1 MKKKYLGAFLL
12 VLSASPA
19 WSQSRFPDFQA
30 VCEELTQFYNGA
42 DGRSEWIIFNNFHDR
57 QENLEL
63 KLRMKEGKCVFN
75 PESMNIW
82 VEKVGALTVTTSVL
96 ITVNREAVGDER
108 LQISEFSSACVPQTT
123 HHIRSILE
131 ADHVVINDTLNA
143 QIAEHAQRD
152 FCPAFNE
159 KVKQSVLDALKS
171 RQ

>member
-1 MKKKYLGAFLL
+1 MNKKYLGAFLL
-12 VLSASPA
+12 VLGASPA
-19 WSQSRFPDFQA
+19 QSQSRFPDFQA
-30 VCEELTQFYNGA
+30 VCQELAQFYNGA
-42 DGRSEWIIFNNFHDR
+42 DGRSEWINFKNFHGH
-57 QENLEL
+57 QENFEI
-63 KLRMKEGKCVFN
+63 KLRMREGKCVFN

-96 ITVNREAVGDER
+96 ITVNREAVGEDR
-108 LQISEFSSACVPQTT
+108 LQISEFSSACEPQTT
-123 HHIRSILE
+123 QHIRSILE

-171 RQ
+171 R